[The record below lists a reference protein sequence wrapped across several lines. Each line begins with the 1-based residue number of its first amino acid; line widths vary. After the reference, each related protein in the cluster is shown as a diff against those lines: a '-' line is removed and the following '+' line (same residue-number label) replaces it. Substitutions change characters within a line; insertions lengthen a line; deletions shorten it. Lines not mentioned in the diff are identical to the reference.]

1 MPTSDPSSSTDPY
14 ELAEA
19 LITPRDLIRWGAS
32 RFNEQGLAFGHGND
46 NALDEAAQLVL
57 YALHLPHDLP
67 ADYLDARLTI
77 AERVS
82 TLELLQRRIDER
94 RPAAY
99 LTHETLFAGLSFYVD
114 ERVLVPRSPIAELIN
129 CGFQPWLGDLEPE
142 RILDLCTGSGAIAVA
157 CALAFPDAEVT
168 ATDLSEDALE
178 VAKINAERHQVDLRV
193 HTLKSDLYAELVGQR
208 FDLIVT
214 NPPYVSG
221 EEMQGL
227 DAEYRHEP
235 AMAFAGGGD
244 GLDMVADLL
253 MAAPDYLNAG
263 GLLALEV
270 GYSAYLME
278 QRWPDLP
285 ITWAELEHG
294 GVGIGVLEAEDLSAW
309 RDTQTADSL
318 AETDHG
324 R

>member
-1 MPTSDPSSSTDPY
+1 MPSLDPTPK
-14 ELAEA
+14 ELAEMLA
-19 LITPRDLIRWGAS
+19 SPRDHIRWGAS
-32 RFNEQGLAFGHGND
+32 RFNKSGLAFGHGND

-57 YALHLPHDLP
+57 FALHLPYDL
-67 ADYLDARLTI
+67 ADSYLDARLTLD
-77 AERVS
+77 ERLSV
-82 TLELLQRRIDER
+82 LELLQRRIDER

-99 LTHETLFAGLSFYVD
+99 LTGEAVFAGLKFYVD
-114 ERVLVPRSPIAELIN
+114 ERVLVPRSPIAELIQ
-129 CGFQPWLGDLEPE
+129 CRFKPWLGELEPQ
-142 RILDLCTGSGAIAVA
+142 RILDLCTGSGAIAIA
-157 CALAFPDAEVT
+157 CALAFPDAEVV
-168 ATDLSEDALE
+168 ATDLSEDALD
-178 VAKINAERHQVDLRV
+178 VARINAERHQVDMRMK
-193 HTLKSDLYAELVGQR
+193 TLKSDLYAGLEGQR

-214 NPPYVSG
+214 NPPYVG
-221 EEMQGL
+221 AEEMQGL

-253 MAAPDYLNAG
+253 FASPDYLNEG

-270 GYSAYLME
+270 GYSAYFME

-294 GVGIGVLEAEDLSAW
+294 GVGIGLLEAEDLSAW
-309 RDTQTADSL
+309 RDVQTDDTAKSI
-318 AETDHG
+318 DHG

>member
-1 MPTSDPSSSTDPY
+1 MPTPNSPLSPSLS
-14 ELAEA
+14 EFAEA
-19 LITPRDLIRWGAS
+19 LITPLDLIRWGAS
-32 RFNEQGLAFGHGND
+32 RFNQQGLAFGHGND

-57 YALHLPHDLP
+57 FALHLPYDVP
-67 ADYLDARLTI
+67 TGYLGARLTM

-82 TLELLQRRIDER
+82 ALELLQRRIDER

-99 LTHETLFAGLSFYVD
+99 LTHEALFAGLSFYVD
-114 ERVLVPRSPIAELIN
+114 ERVLVPRSPIAELIR
-129 CGFQPWLGDLEPE
+129 CGFQPWLGEMEPL

-168 ATDLSEDALE
+168 ATDLSEDALA
-178 VAKINAERHQVDLRV
+178 VARINAQRHQVDLRL
-193 HTLKSDLYAELVGQR
+193 HTLKSDLYTELSGQR

-227 DAEYRHEP
+227 DPEYRHEP

-253 MAAPDYLNAG
+253 LAAPDYLDVG

-278 QRWPDLP
+278 QRWPELP

-294 GVGIGVLEAEDLSAW
+294 GVGIGLLEAEDLSAW
-309 RDTQTADSL
+309 RDTQT
-318 AETDHG
+318 TDNWAGDPHG